1 MSQQQQNPKPKEEQS
16 NAAQFGTPYALELLF
31 TVLATGH
38 HVFGFPKGWIG
49 GTFIP
54 GWLLVIAIILL
65 GLFFL
70 GNVKY
75 DANCLFGEKFDDA
88 AIVFIAVMGGLAIA
102 VSISGSR
109 LWHLAYIATFI
120 GGHVALFVAMKR
132 AKEKTKAIEAKAT
145 APSGLIT
152 RFNPK
157 EAQSALSGEVMGQ
170 TDAITAV
177 VEMLG
182 MQGTKRRQNLA
193 NPRPLASMLFVG
205 PTGVGKTETAK
216 ALFRMTWMLDD
227 RYGFLSFDMSEFYDQ
242 HTAARLVGPPPGYT
256 GSERGGQLTQ
266 AMIQNP
272 WRIIL
277 FDEIEKADPSV
288 FPMFLQIL
296 DEGRLTDASTGEI
309 VDFSNTVIIMTSN
322 LASES
327 IRALANNPRMEEAA
341 RQSAIKSKLARGARV
356 GNRDVRLPP
365 EFLGR
370 LDAVVAFKDLDDQAL
385 ASIIARTMYQA
396 GVEGNPWDMLEE
408 VRPLAVFGAREVIRE
423 VEKRCY
429 RIKRGERTAPIQQ
442 APGFLEGWDS
452 QSAIHTV
459 IQRVVG
465 QDEALGIISK
475 RLSISIQKRAK
486 GSPSTKP
493 LAVFLLVGPTGV
505 GKTETAKA
513 FADYIR
519 MIEPETAF
527 LSFDMSEFY
536 DRHTA
541 ARLVGSPPGYV
552 GADRGGQLTQA
563 IIQNPK
569 RIILFDEIEK
579 ADPSVFSVFLQIF
592 DEGRLTDASTGE
604 VADFTNTVIFLTS
617 NLAAERIRQIGEV
630 IGDRYEARKAVLD
643 ALKIGVRD
651 ANGRH
656 VALPSE
662 LLGRVDD
669 VVPFGSLTD
678 EHYIGIIATHLKKL
692 GVQGDATAL
701 WQEIGGLRDYGVR
714 EIIRAVEERVLG

>member
-1 MSQQQQNPKPKEEQS
+1 MSKQQQNTEPKEEKS
-16 NAAQFGTPYALELLF
+16 NVGPFATPYALELLF

-70 GNVKY
+70 GTVKY

-132 AKEKTKAIEAKAT
+132 AKEKTKAIVDKAT

-157 EAQSALSGEVMGQ
+157 EAQSTLSREVMGQ
-170 TDAITAV
+170 TDAITGV
-177 VEMLG
+177 VETLG

-205 PTGVGKTETAK
+205 PTGVGKTELAK
-216 ALFRMTWMLDD
+216 ALARLAWHLDD
-227 RYGFLSFDMSEFYDQ
+227 RYGFLSFDMSEFYDR
-242 HTAARLVGPPPGYT
+242 HTASRLVGPPPGYT

-327 IRALANNPRMEEAA
+327 IRALVNNNNQEAEKQA
-341 RQSAIKSKLARGARV
+341 AIKAKLARGARV

-385 ASIIARTMYQA
+385 ASIIARTMYLA
-396 GVEGNPWDMLEE
+396 GVEGSAWDMLEE

-429 RIKRGERTAPIQQ
+429 RIKRGESTAPIQQ

-486 GSPSTKP
+486 VSPSTKP

-513 FADYIR
+513 FADTIR

-552 GADRGGQLTQA
+552 GAERGGQLTQA

-569 RIILFDEIEK
+569 RVILFDEIEK

-669 VVPFGSLTD
+669 VVPFESLTD

-692 GVQGDATAL
+692 GIPGDATAL
-701 WQEIGGLRDYGVR
+701 WQEIGALRDYGTR